1 MNNKIRIGIIGCSTI
16 AKSSTIPAILKSS
29 NCKLAFVGSRS
40 NDKAKKVAHEFGCEK
55 YGSYEDILDDDSI
68 DAVYIS
74 TPVGTHEEWV
84 IKSAQTGKHILC
96 EKSSTTS
103 FESAK
108 KMIRVC
114 KENKVRLMEGF
125 MFRFHPSH
133 HRVKELINKGTIGNI
148 FSFSSKYGFPSISK
162 DNIRYD
168 KSLGGGILND
178 AGCYPINAS
187 RMLFGSEPEEIL
199 CNMIIDKE
207 KEIDTKATIFMNFSD
222 GRHSQS
228 AVGYDL
234 FYQSIYSL
242 WGSKGSLS
250 LTRAYNVPPD
260 MHVTLE
266 VNTNNFQEKISVDT
280 VDHFQLM
287 INSFCDELQ
296 NTSSTQYNFEED
308 LLNQARVMEAARISN
323 SQKKSIR
330 IDEVK

>member
-1 MNNKIRIGIIGCSTI
+1 MGNKIRIGIIGCSTI
-16 AKSSTIPAILKSS
+16 AKSSTIPAILKSA
-29 NCKLAFVGSRS
+29 NCELVFVGSRS
-40 NDKAKKVAHEFGCEK
+40 NDKAKKIAQEFGCEK
-55 YGSYEDILDDDSI
+55 YGSYEDVLDDDSI

-103 FESAK
+103 FDSAK
-108 KMIRVC
+108 KMISVC
-114 KENKVRLMEGF
+114 KENNVRLMEGF

-133 HRVKELINKGTIGNI
+133 RKVNEFINDGTIGKI
-148 FSFSSKYGFPSISK
+148 FSFSSKYGFPPISK

-187 RMLFGSEPEEIL
+187 RMLFESEPEGIL
-199 CNMIIDKE
+199 CNLVIDRE
-207 KEIDTKATIFMNFSD
+207 KQVDTKATIFMDFND

-234 FYQSIYSL
+234 FYQSVYSL
-242 WGSKGSLS
+242 WGSEGSLS

-260 MHVTLE
+260 MHVTLDI
-266 VNTNNFQEKISVDT
+266 NANNFQEKISIDT
-280 VDHFQLM
+280 ADHFQLM

-296 NTSSTQYNFEED
+296 NTQSSQYNFEDD

-323 SQKKSIR
+323 NKKRYVR

>member
-1 MNNKIRIGIIGCSTI
+1 MRNKIRIGIIGCSTI
-16 AKSSTIPAILKSS
+16 AKSSTIPAILKSD

-40 NDKAKKVAHEFGCEK
+40 NDKAKKIAHGFGCEK
-55 YGSYEDILDDDSI
+55 YGSYEDVLDDDSI

-74 TPVGTHEEWV
+74 TPIGTHEEWV

-103 FESAK
+103 FDSAK
-108 KMIRVC
+108 KMISVC
-114 KENKVRLMEGF
+114 KENNVRLMEGF

-133 HRVKELINKGTIGNI
+133 KKVKEFINDGIIGNI
-148 FSFSSKYGFPSISK
+148 FSFSSRYGFPPISK

-187 RMLFGSEPEEIL
+187 RMLFKSEPEGIL
-199 CNMIIDKE
+199 CNLVMDKE
-207 KEIDTKATIFMNFSD
+207 KQVDTKATIFMDFND
-222 GRHSQS
+222 GKHSQS

-234 FYQSIYSL
+234 FYQSIYRL
-242 WGSKGSLS
+242 WGSNGSLS

-260 MHVTLE
+260 MHVMLD
-266 VNTNNFQEKISVDT
+266 VNANNFQEKISIDT
-280 VDHFQLM
+280 ADHFEIM
-287 INSFCDELQ
+287 ISSFCDELQ
-296 NTSSTQYNFEED
+296 NIQSSQYNFEDD
-308 LLNQARVMEAARISN
+308 LFNQARVMEAARISN
-323 SQKKSIR
+323 KEKRYVR